1 MTNLPNW
8 DLSDLYTGIND
19 PKILEHIDNAKSS
32 AENLETKYKGKIVSL
47 SGDEIADLVLE
58 YQDISTKL
66 GRVITFAYLNFVT
79 DMLDETRSGFYQ
91 DCFEKVNSVSKS
103 LIFLGLELC
112 DLSDDAFDAALKS
125 LKLQELRPFLRDLRF
140 GRKYNKSQE
149 IEEVLHEASQTSSSA
164 WSRFFDEFLAGLK
177 FQMNDNEYSAN
188 EIFNFLSSHNAEE
201 RKTASKAIGKTL
213 NDNIKTFAFITNT
226 LAKDKEIH
234 DTIRN
239 YEHPVKSRNVANLI
253 EDEVV
258 NSLCDTVIR
267 NYPDISHKYY
277 AYKAKL
283 FGKDY
288 LDYWD
293 RNAPLPKSIDRK
305 IPWEEAEEIVLTSYR
320 KFSPQMADIAEL
332 FFKHNWID
340 AAVTKGKDSGAFSH
354 SATPD
359 VHPYILLNYQ
369 GKTRDVMTLAHE
381 LGHGIHQYLARE
393 QGYLMAGTPLTF
405 AETASIFGEQLT
417 FKALLERCKSN
428 DEKQI
433 MIAGKVEDMIN
444 TIVRQ
449 IAFFEFEKRVHN
461 ERRNGE
467 LSAQALG
474 AIWLS
479 VQNESLGDAV
489 LLEEDYSNFWA
500 YIPHF
505 IHSPFYVYAYS
516 FGNCLVNSLYE
527 TYKSG
532 LPDFEAKYIDML
544 KSGGTRHHSELLK
557 PFGLDATKDDFWQRG
572 LNLVKEYIDQLDN

>member
-1 MTNLPNW
+1 
-8 DLSDLYTGIND
+8 
-19 PKILEHIDNAKSS
+19 
-32 AENLETKYKGKIVSL
+32 
-47 SGDEIADLVLE
+47 
-58 YQDISTKL
+58 
-66 GRVITFAYLNFVT
+66 
-79 DMLDETRSGFYQ
+79 
-91 DCFEKVNSVSKS
+91 
-103 LIFLGLELC
+103 
-112 DLSDDAFDAALKS
+112 
-125 LKLQELRPFLRDLRF
+125 
-140 GRKYNKSQE
+140 
-149 IEEVLHEASQTSSSA
+149 
-164 WSRFFDEFLAGLK
+164 
-177 FQMNDNEYSAN
+177 
-188 EIFNFLSSHNAEE
+188 LSSHDAEE
-201 RKTASKAIGKTL
+201 RRSASKAIGKTL
-213 NDNIKTFAFITNT
+213 NDNIKTFAFITNI

-234 DTIRN
+234 DVIRG

-258 NSLCDTVIR
+258 NSLCETVIN

-305 IPWEEAEEIVLTSYR
+305 IPWAEAEEIVLTSYR

-332 FFKHNWID
+332 FFKNNWID

-417 FKALLERCKSN
+417 FTALLDRCKSN

-449 IAFFEFEKRVHN
+449 IAFFEFEKRVHS

-467 LSAQALG
+467 LSAQAIG

-489 LLEEDYSNFWA
+489 MLEEDYSNYWA

-544 KSGGTRHHSELLK
+544 KSGGTRHHTDLLK
-557 PFGLDATKDDFWQRG
+557 PFGLDATKSDFWQRG
-572 LNLVKEYIDQLDN
+572 LNLVKEYIDQLES

>member
-8 DLSDLYTGIND
+8 DLSDLYSGIND
-19 PKILEHIDNAKSS
+19 IKITNDIALAKKAALVLES
-32 AENLETKYKGKIVSL
+32 KYKGKVAEL
-47 SGDEIADLVLE
+47 SGDQIAEILKE
-58 YQDISTKL
+58 YENISTHL

-79 DMLDETRSGFYQ
+79 NMLDETKSGFYQ
-91 DCFEKVNSVSKS
+91 DCFEKVNAISKS

-112 DLSDDAFDAALKS
+112 DISEDEFKAKLNS
-125 LKLQELRPFLRDLRF
+125 LKLQVYSSFLRDLRF
-140 GRKYNKSQE
+140 GRKYNKSQA
-149 IEEVLHEASQTSSSA
+149 IEEVLHETSQTSTSA
-164 WSRFFDEFLAGLK
+164 WSRYFDEYLAGLK
-177 FQMNDNEYSAN
+177 FHMNDNEYSTN
-188 EIFNFLSSHNAEE
+188 EIFNFLSSHDAEE
-201 RKTASKAIGKTL
+201 RRSASKAIGKTL
-213 NDNIKTFAFITNT
+213 NDNIKTFAFITNI

-234 DTIRN
+234 DVIRG

-258 NSLCDTVIR
+258 NSLCETVIN

-305 IPWEEAEEIVLTSYR
+305 IPWAEAEEIVLTSYR

-332 FFKHNWID
+332 FFKNNWID

-417 FKALLERCKSN
+417 FTALLDRCKSN

-449 IAFFEFEKRVHN
+449 IAFFEFEKRVHS

-467 LSAQALG
+467 LSAQAIG

-489 LLEEDYSNFWA
+489 MLEEDYSNYWA

-544 KSGGTRHHSELLK
+544 KSGGTRHHTDLLK
-557 PFGLDATKDDFWQRG
+557 PFGLDATKSDFWQRG
-572 LNLVKEYIDQLDN
+572 LNLVKEYIDQLES

>member
-8 DLSDLYTGIND
+8 DLSDLYSGIND
-19 PKILEHIDNAKSS
+19 IKITNDIALAKKAALVLES
-32 AENLETKYKGKIVSL
+32 KYKGKVAEL
-47 SGDEIADLVLE
+47 SGDQIAEILKE
-58 YQDISTKL
+58 YENISTHL

-79 DMLDETRSGFYQ
+79 NMLDETKSGFYQ
-91 DCFEKVNSVSKS
+91 DCFEKVNTISKS

-112 DLSDDAFDAALKS
+112 DISEDEFKTKLNS
-125 LKLQELRPFLRDLRF
+125 LKLQAYSSFLRDLRF
-140 GRKYNKSQE
+140 GRKYNKSQA
-149 IEEVLHEASQTSSSA
+149 IEEVLHETSQTSTSA
-164 WSRFFDEFLAGLK
+164 WSRYFDEYLAGLK
-177 FQMNDNEYSAN
+177 FHMNDNEYSTN
-188 EIFNFLSSHNAEE
+188 EIFNFLSSHDAEE
-201 RKTASKAIGKTL
+201 RRSASKAIGKTL
-213 NDNIKTFAFITNT
+213 NDNIKTFAFITNI

-234 DTIRN
+234 DVIRG

-258 NSLCDTVIR
+258 NSLCETVIN

-305 IPWEEAEEIVLTSYR
+305 IPWAEAEEIVLTSYR

-332 FFKHNWID
+332 FFKNNWID

-417 FKALLERCKSN
+417 FTALLDRCKSN

-449 IAFFEFEKRVHN
+449 IAFFEFEKRVHS

-467 LSAQALG
+467 LSAQAIG

-489 LLEEDYSNFWA
+489 MLEEDYSNYWA

-544 KSGGTRHHSELLK
+544 KSGGTRHHTDLLK
-557 PFGLDATKDDFWQRG
+557 PFGLDATKADFWQRG
-572 LNLVKEYIDQLDN
+572 LNLVKEYIDQLES